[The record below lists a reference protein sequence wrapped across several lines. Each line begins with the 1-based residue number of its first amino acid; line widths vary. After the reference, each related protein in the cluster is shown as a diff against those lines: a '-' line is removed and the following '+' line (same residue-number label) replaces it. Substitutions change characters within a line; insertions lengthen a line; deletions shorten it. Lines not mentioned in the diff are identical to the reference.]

1 MRVDELIALAT
12 RGLPR
17 MRKKVLFAHT
27 ARAVKTNLGWAEQPE
42 GESLRYTAMVAL
54 GLSKLDETAQRQVL
68 DGNTAA
74 DLARTAE
81 ARAETTDDTGAIAL
95 AAWAAAEAGRFH
107 ASRLFRRLAA
117 LLASQ
122 SSVHTVNCAWALIAA
137 LAGRHF
143 GETRDLA
150 TFAASRLLGGQATS
164 GLFPHV
170 LPASVNGRLHAHIGC
185 FADQVYPIQALS
197 RLHSAYGDPV
207 AMAAAEACAARIC
220 ALQGPAGQWWWH
232 YDSRDGSVVEGY
244 PVYSVHQHAM
254 APMALLDLREAGGSD
269 HRPAIVRGLGWLDRH
284 PEVLAPLIAY
294 DKNVIWRKVARREPN
309 KAVRAI
315 SAFTT
320 ALKPGL
326 HLPWLDAVFPPSR
339 VDYECRPYELG
350 WLLYAW
356 LSGEGAV
363 SRAPGEVDGNA

>member
-1 MRVDELIALAT
+1 M

-17 MRKKVLFAHT
+17 MRKKGLFAHT
-27 ARAVKTNLGWAEQPE
+27 VRATKSNSGWSEHPE

-68 DGNTAA
+68 DGNTAV

-81 ARAETTDDTGAIAL
+81 ARAEATDDPGAIAL
-95 AAWAAAEAGRFH
+95 AAWAAAEAGHFH
-107 ASRLFRRLAA
+107 ASRLFRKLSA

-122 SSVHTVNCAWALIAA
+122 SSIATVNCAWALIAA
-137 LAGRHF
+137 LAGRPF
-143 GETRDLA
+143 GDTRELA
-150 TFAASRLLGGQATS
+150 TFAASRLLGGQAAS

-170 LPASVNGRLHAHIGC
+170 LSASINGRLRAHIGC

-197 RLHSAYGDPV
+197 RLHSAHGHPV
-207 AMAAAEACAARIC
+207 AIAAAEACAARIC
-220 ALQGPAGQWWWH
+220 SLQGSAGQWWWH

-254 APMALLDLREAGGSD
+254 APMALLDLWEAGGTD
-269 HRPAIVRGLGWLDRH
+269 HWRALVSGLGWLDRH
-284 PEVLAPLIAY
+284 PEVLAPLVAH

-320 ALKPGL
+320 ALKPGM
-326 HLPWLDAVFPPSR
+326 HLPWLDAVFPPSQ

-356 LSGEGAV
+356 LSGERAV
-363 SRAPGEVDGNA
+363 SRAPGEGDGNA